1 MRTLRK
7 IALIL
12 VVVGLLLCAAAAI
25 GSGFDLDLFSFGEVR
40 TLCTREYD
48 ASMVRGVSLTF
59 DVDSITVAP
68 SEDGNVHLS
77 WYSRNPQKDE
87 LSVADGVLSL
97 KAARKSLISLNIRN
111 YDAVLSL
118 PADFDGE
125 LRVSTST
132 GSISV
137 SDLKPNR
144 LALEATT
151 GSIRLS
157 NLNVAGAIDTESS
170 TGSVY
175 MTNVSAAEIA
185 RRGSTGSTKLT
196 DVSANALNARVTTG
210 SITLDAVDAQSL
222 NLRATTGSIS
232 GTLAGTMTDYTIRSS
247 VSTGSNSLPETL
259 DGGARTLNA
268 DTTTGSIRLS
278 FADAK

>member
-1 MRTLRK
+1 M
-7 IALIL
+7 
-12 VVVGLLLCAAAAI
+12 
-25 GSGFDLDLFSFGEVR
+25 
-40 TLCTREYD
+40 
-48 ASMVRGVSLTF
+48 
-59 DVDSITVAP
+59 
-68 SEDGNVHLS
+68 
-77 WYSRNPQKDE
+77 
-87 LSVADGVLSL
+87 L
-97 KAARKSLISLNIRN
+97 KAARKPLISLNVRN

-118 PADFDGE
+118 PADFDGK

-157 NLNVAGAIDTESS
+157 NLNVAESIDTESS

-175 MTNVSAAEIA
+175 MTNVASAEIA
-185 RRGSTGSTKLT
+185 RRGSTGSAKLT

-210 SITLDAVDAQSL
+210 SIALDAVDAQSL
-222 NLRATTGSIS
+222 TLRATTGSIS
-232 GTLAGTMTDYTIRSS
+232 GTLAGRMADYTIRSS
-247 VSTGSNSLPETL
+247 VSTGSNSLPEAL

>member
-1 MRTLRK
+1 M
-7 IALIL
+7 
-12 VVVGLLLCAAAAI
+12 
-25 GSGFDLDLFSFGEVR
+25 
-40 TLCTREYD
+40 
-48 ASMVRGVSLTF
+48 
-59 DVDSITVAP
+59 
-68 SEDGNVHLS
+68 
-77 WYSRNPQKDE
+77 
-87 LSVADGVLSL
+87 
-97 KAARKSLISLNIRN
+97 RN
-111 YDAVLSL
+111 YDAVFSL

-144 LALEATT
+144 LAPEATT

-157 NLNVAGAIDTESS
+157 NLNVTESITAETS

-175 MTNVSAAEIA
+175 MTNVASAEIA

-196 DVSANALNARVTTG
+196 DISANALNARVTTG
-210 SITLDAVDAQSL
+210 SIALDAVDAQSL
-222 NLRATTGSIS
+222 MLRATTGSIS
-232 GTLAGTMTDYTIRSS
+232 GTLAGRMADYTIRSS
-247 VSTGSNSLPETL
+247 ASTGTNSLPEAL

>member
-1 MRTLRK
+1 MNRNEYLRAW
-7 IALIL
+7 IAR
-12 VVVGLLLCAAAAI
+12 CAAAAI

-87 LSVADGVLSL
+87 LSVTDGVLSL

-118 PADFDGE
+118 PADFDSE

-132 GSISV
+132 ASITV

-157 NLNVAGAIDTESS
+157 NLNVAESITAETS

-175 MTNVSAAEIA
+175 MTNVASAEIA

-210 SITLDAVDAQSL
+210 SIALDTVDAQSL
-222 NLRATTGSIS
+222 TLRATTGSIS
-232 GTLAGTMTDYTIRSS
+232 GTLAGRMADYTIRSS
-247 VSTGSNSLPETL
+247 VSTGSNSLPEAL